1 MLNSTLFLSLIQ
13 VCPLITRS
21 YLQAKLL
28 AWTKVEKSSFF
39 RIDELSNS
47 YFSKNKFLFWNENVM
62 VRLSHICN
70 EEKIFQKMIVNS
82 FSHEYLS
89 EQLQDHSDV
98 NKFCFLQLNHFNWHH
113 FRVSHIPELF
123 LFLQGFFIHHHH
135 HLYIIIS
142 YHNEWR

>member
-28 AWTKVEKSSFF
+28 AWTKIENSSFF

-47 YFSKNKFLFWNENVM
+47 YFSKNKFLFWIENVM

-70 EEKIFQKMIVNS
+70 EEKYFKERLSIPVPINIFLSSSKITVMPTSSVFCSSITLIDTTSAYHIFQNS
-82 FSHEYLS
+82 FS
-89 EQLQDHSDV
+89 
-98 NKFCFLQLNHFNWHH
+98 FCKVFFYT
-113 FRVSHIPELF
+113 SSSS
-123 LFLQGFFIHHHH
+123 FIHHHQ
-135 HLYIIIS
+135 I
-142 YHNEWR
+142 